1 MQNRLDNKQQAI
13 IPIAAFAAKGDT
25 EKLAAEIQHGLDT
38 GLTINEIKEVLI
50 QLYAYTGFPRS
61 LNALGVLMGVVEQR
75 QQQGITDNAGE
86 DASSFPENWN
96 ALEGGTQNQTRLIG
110 KPVTGPLFTFAP
122 AIDQFLKTHL
132 FGDIFQRDTLSWQTR
147 ELATI
152 SFLAAIPGVTSQLK
166 SHYAISLNAG
176 LTAEQL
182 WAFTAILGQ
191 KCGADMADNAR
202 PVLGE
207 LLDETK
213 TPRHGGLSTP
223 WLC

>member
-50 QLYAYTGFPRS
+50 QLYAYAGFPRS

-147 ELATI
+147 SWPPFRFWLQ
-152 SFLAAIPGVTSQLK
+152 F
-166 SHYAISLNAG
+166 
-176 LTAEQL
+176 
-182 WAFTAILGQ
+182 
-191 KCGADMADNAR
+191 
-202 PVLGE
+202 PVS
-207 LLDETK
+207 
-213 TPRHGGLSTP
+213 PAN
-223 WLC
+223 

>member
-50 QLYAYTGFPRS
+50 QLYAYAGFPRS

-132 FGDIFQRDTLSWQTR
+132 FGDIFQRDTLSWPPFRFWLQ
-147 ELATI
+147 
-152 SFLAAIPGVTSQLK
+152 F
-166 SHYAISLNAG
+166 
-176 LTAEQL
+176 
-182 WAFTAILGQ
+182 
-191 KCGADMADNAR
+191 
-202 PVLGE
+202 PVS
-207 LLDETK
+207 
-213 TPRHGGLSTP
+213 PAN
-223 WLC
+223 

>member
-1 MQNRLDNKQQAI
+1 
-13 IPIAAFAAKGDT
+13 
-25 EKLAAEIQHGLDT
+25 
-38 GLTINEIKEVLI
+38 
-50 QLYAYTGFPRS
+50 
-61 LNALGVLMGVVEQR
+61 MG
-75 QQQGITDNAGE
+75 AG
-86 DASSFPENWN
+86 
-96 ALEGGTQNQTRLIG
+96 QNQTRLIG

-213 TPRHGGLSTP
+213 RPGTVAYPHRGFVE
-223 WLC
+223 

>member
-50 QLYAYTGFPRS
+50 QLYAYAGFPRS

-96 ALEGGTQNQTRLIG
+96 ALEG
-110 KPVTGPLFTFAP
+110 
-122 AIDQFLKTHL
+122 
-132 FGDIFQRDTLSWQTR
+132 
-147 ELATI
+147 
-152 SFLAAIPGVTSQLK
+152 
-166 SHYAISLNAG
+166 
-176 LTAEQL
+176 
-182 WAFTAILGQ
+182 
-191 KCGADMADNAR
+191 
-202 PVLGE
+202 
-207 LLDETK
+207 
-213 TPRHGGLSTP
+213 
-223 WLC
+223 

>member
-50 QLYAYTGFPRS
+50 QLYAYAGFPRS

-96 ALEGGTQNQTRLIG
+96 ALG
-110 KPVTGPLFTFAP
+110 KV
-122 AIDQFLKTHL
+122 
-132 FGDIFQRDTLSWQTR
+132 R
-147 ELATI
+147 
-152 SFLAAIPGVTSQLK
+152 TS
-166 SHYAISLNAG
+166 S
-176 LTAEQL
+176 
-182 WAFTAILGQ
+182 
-191 KCGADMADNAR
+191 
-202 PVLGE
+202 
-207 LLDETK
+207 
-213 TPRHGGLSTP
+213 
-223 WLC
+223 